1 MRLDVYLTE
10 NGLCKSRTAAQSLIK
25 SGGVSVDGK
34 PCGKPAYDVADGA
47 AVEITGEQLRY
58 VGRGGLKLEGAIE
71 AFGIELSGLV
81 CLDIGASTGGFTDCM
96 LQNGAEKVYAVDVG
110 TDQLDGRLRADN
122 RVIVMEQTDIRTAQ
136 LPQQVDFVGTDV
148 SFISLKQVLP
158 HIDRLLKSG
167 GSAVTLIKPQF
178 EAGRAALNKKGIVKD
193 EKIRRRV
200 VEDIVEFSQQ
210 CGFTAVGTAES
221 PIQGGDGNTEYL
233 LYLKKG

>member
-34 PCGKPAYDVADGA
+34 PCGKPSYEVLDGA

-58 VGRGGLKLEGAIE
+58 VGRGGLKLEGAIK
-71 AFGIELSGLV
+71 AFGIELAGLV

-96 LQNGAEKVYAVDVG
+96 LQNGAEMVYAVDVG
-110 TDQLDGRLRADN
+110 TNQLDNKLRLDG

-148 SFISLKQVLP
+148 SFISLKQVVP

-167 GSAVTLIKPQF
+167 GSAVALIKPQF
-178 EAGRAALNKKGIVKD
+178 EAGRAALNKKGIVRD

-200 VEDIVEFSQQ
+200 VEDIVEFSRQ
-210 CGFTAVGTAES
+210 CGFEAAGVASS
-221 PIQGGDGNTEYL
+221 PIQGGDGNIEYL